1 MSNTSSLATFSFE
14 GSGIPLEIRFV
25 GTVDKPEWVASDI
38 VNVLYPAAKENKNQS
53 TYLTRIPSEWKGSKQ
68 IATLG
73 GNQEMITLFE
83 AGLYALIARSD
94 SPIAVP
100 FQRWVYEEV
109 LPSIRKTGSYSITQQ
124 SSPSILLPAR
134 EQLENIRMGLD
145 LMYELGGIDERT
157 QLAVKDIVRDIL
169 LESKLKKPSDEQKR
183 FEIPVSDRAR
193 QLGYKPNRGQLIAI
207 GKTAAQFY
215 RLRYN
220 EDPPK
225 REQFVDGTTRMVKC
239 YSEDDLDIL
248 DQAIAVVMEIP
259 KQLPENKD

>member
-1 MSNTSSLATFSFE
+1 MNDDSSLSPFKFE
-14 GSGIPLEIRFV
+14 HSGDSWDVRWV
-25 GTVDKPEWVASDI
+25 GTVDIPEWVANDVVCI
-38 VNVLYPAAKENKNQS
+38 LYPEADQRNYSN
-53 TYLTRIPSEWKGSKQ
+53 YLDKVPSEWKGHKKVM
-68 IATLG
+68 TLG
-73 GNQEMITLFE
+73 GEQKMVTLLE
-83 AGLYALIARSD
+83 AGLYCLIARSN
-94 SPIAVP
+94 SPIAIP
-100 FQRWVYEEV
+100 FQKWVYEEV

-124 SSPSILLPAR
+124 SSSSLLPPAR

-157 QLAVKDIVRDIL
+157 QLALKDIVRDIL
-169 LESKLKKPSDEQKR
+169 LDDKLKKSSDHQKR

-248 DQAIAVVMEIP
+248 DQAIAVVMEVP
-259 KQLPENKD
+259 KQLPESKD